1 MNNIYYLIVLCFIEI
16 IGDFSLEYY
25 VQSKSNIY
33 LIIGLLSYAGVVFL
47 LIQSLKTANILY
59 VNAMWDGIS
68 ALIETLAAFFI
79 LGQRFQNMHQYIGVF
94 LLISGIFFV
103 KYNNKDI
110 DNTK

>member
-1 MNNIYYLIVLCFIEI
+1 MNNIYYLIVLCIIEI

-25 VQSKSNIY
+25 VKSKSNIY
-33 LIIGLLSYAGVVFL
+33 LIIGILSYAGVVFL
-47 LIQSLKTANILY
+47 LIESLKTANILY

-79 LGQRFQNMHQYIGVF
+79 LGQRFQNIQQYIGIF